1 MENWYIYITY
11 FVQERA
17 GRFGSK
23 FQGYGTYNME
33 VSSQLQ
39 SYLNSL
45 DGAEESNSSSRTSIS
60 RRPSVSSPTRFQ
72 LKDSWM
78 ANLAKCVSHAVDSMW
93 LEELVWWGGSP
104 SVAQQVG
111 SSMRP
116 YCLALAATA
125 ALFAS
130 MAMLQQSEASIW
142 FRIVALFLVAA
153 VAIPLVLGKLVQLLL
168 VRLRAE
174 VRQSDAL
181 SHRALLVVQKIGLT
195 SLGRHLS
202 HPLPPLGMIATDL
215 SCQFPADSKALMME
229 ALKELQQE
237 MQRVW
242 PASYAPPQRH
252 DEDARTVAPTRRV
265 RGATVMEVRALAREV
280 LSNSVPRVVRSLLV
294 FPESGSA
301 TPPTNSPYSQL
312 VWQLLLLPWSL
323 SCVLSALQRF
333 KRFAMRVCTELDAA
347 LTTLPRDQHACTTM
361 LPKEQQTK
369 LRASYMELRSTL
381 SSVRLRHEAMLYR
394 LFLAEKELASPS
406 MLSLLLAPGDLRTCP
421 SASLDDKMQV
431 IGRVRGLFE
440 EADVREEVGAGL
452 AGLAPSRQEYV
463 LLSLQLASVEGQI
476 DGKARRV
483 DSHTE
488 DRGESK
494 SDVGEESA
502 TSSASSVPS
511 LATPVGGSHDKALLY
526 GDGYGGDS
534 APGEREVDFVQLRKT
549 AVEVYAA
556 VSSNVAD
563 AASRHPGMPSN
574 RDDDGM
580 LLTAARE
587 AAHRDSVKSL
597 VQELAISRS
606 SLVASGLLRDDVDAG
621 EDGGGGVG
629 GRGGGPASADPSCP
643 QPPSMFPTRMSTDFM
658 RDLKSKL
665 HVDGV
670 TVIQQEVLFSD

>member
-1 MENWYIYITY
+1 
-11 FVQERA
+11 
-17 GRFGSK
+17 
-23 FQGYGTYNME
+23 
-33 VSSQLQ
+33 
-39 SYLNSL
+39 
-45 DGAEESNSSSRTSIS
+45 
-60 RRPSVSSPTRFQ
+60 
-72 LKDSWM
+72 
-78 ANLAKCVSHAVDSMW
+78 
-93 LEELVWWGGSP
+93 
-104 SVAQQVG
+104 
-111 SSMRP
+111 
-116 YCLALAATA
+116 
-125 ALFAS
+125 
-130 MAMLQQSEASIW
+130 
-142 FRIVALFLVAA
+142 
-153 VAIPLVLGKLVQLLL
+153 
-168 VRLRAE
+168 
-174 VRQSDAL
+174 
-181 SHRALLVVQKIGLT
+181 
-195 SLGRHLS
+195 
-202 HPLPPLGMIATDL
+202 
-215 SCQFPADSKALMME
+215 
-229 ALKELQQE
+229 
-237 MQRVW
+237 
-242 PASYAPPQRH
+242 
-252 DEDARTVAPTRRV
+252 
-265 RGATVMEVRALAREV
+265 
-280 LSNSVPRVVRSLLV
+280 
-294 FPESGSA
+294 
-301 TPPTNSPYSQL
+301 
-312 VWQLLLLPWSL
+312 
-323 SCVLSALQRF
+323 
-333 KRFAMRVCTELDAA
+333 MRVCTELDAA

-394 LFLAEKELASPS
+394 LFLAEKELASPN

-440 EADVREEVGAGL
+440 EADVRKEVGAGL

-463 LLSLQLASVEGQI
+463 LLSLQLASIEGQI

-494 SDVGEESA
+494 SDMGEESA
-502 TSSASSVPS
+502 TSSASSVPP

-534 APGEREVDFVQLRKT
+534 APGEREEDFVQLRKK

-556 VSSNVAD
+556 VSSYVAD
-563 AASRHPGMPSN
+563 AASRQPGMPSN
-574 RDDDGM
+574 RADDGM

-621 EDGGGGVG
+621 EDCGGGVG
-629 GRGGGPASADPSCP
+629 GPVSADPSCP

-670 TVIQQEVLFSD
+670 NSLFQREILFSD